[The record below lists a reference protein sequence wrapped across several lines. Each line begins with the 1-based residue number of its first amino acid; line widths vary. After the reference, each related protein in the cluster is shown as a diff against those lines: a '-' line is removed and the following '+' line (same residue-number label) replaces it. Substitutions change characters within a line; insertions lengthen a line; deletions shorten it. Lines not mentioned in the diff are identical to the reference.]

1 MLANFFG
8 KSKPVNFILI
18 IVLFLS
24 YYVLDLFIYNSIEF
38 KLEYLIALPL
48 FLGVFF
54 LYNFIISKNKLT
66 YDNSYAFL
74 LFVVGIGFLP
84 SLNVDYSE
92 LINYL
97 LLLLFFRKVYS
108 LRTLKTIYSK
118 LFDSGF
124 WLGILFLFAPQYL
137 LYVLLMYVSV
147 LLFLKITFRTIIIP
161 LIGVLIPVFLFFTYH
176 MYNETLEVFYSLF
189 NVDFKFDFE
198 NTSSNYYILLFSFFG
213 IFSLISIVLK
223 SGKIFSVSNKFKKS
237 WTLLIVHLF
246 LAVGFIVL
254 KPIKNG
260 SELISFLIPA
270 SIIITNW
277 LQTVKKKVIVNLVLL
292 IFLVTSFI
300 IHFII

>member
-24 YYVLDLFIYNSIEF
+24 YYVLDLFINNLKEF
-38 KLEYLIALPL
+38 KLEYLIVLPL

-54 LYNFIISKNKLT
+54 LYNFILTKNKLT

-74 LFVVGIGFLP
+74 LFVIGFGFLP
-84 SLNVDYSE
+84 KIITDYKE
-92 LINYL
+92 LLSYV

-108 LRTLKTIYSK
+108 LRTLKAIYAK

-124 WLGILFLFAPQYL
+124 WLGVLFLITPQYL
-137 LYVLLMYVSV
+137 IYVLLMYVSV

-161 LIGVLIPVFLFFTYH
+161 LIGLIIPLFLFFTYH
-176 MYNETLEVFYSLF
+176 IYNDTLDIFYNLF
-189 NVDFKFDFE
+189 NIDFSFNLEGDF
-198 NTSSNYYILLFSFFG
+198 SNYYFMFFSFFG
-213 IFSLISIVLK
+213 VSALVSIVLK

-237 WTLLIVHLF
+237 WALLIVHF
-246 LAVGFIVL
+246 LVAICYIIL
-254 KPIKNG
+254 LPTKNG
-260 SELISFLIPA
+260 SELIAFLIPA

-277 LQTVKKKVIVNLVLL
+277 IQTVKKKMIINFILL
-292 IFLVTSFI
+292 IFLVTSFV